1 MNVTLSILQKRYP
14 LVAFFLLAFTI
25 SWAIEIPIALSVRN
39 AISFDVPLAMHYL
52 ASFGPFLAA
61 LVVTLGTEGFAGVR
75 RLFNGLAK
83 WRIGRGYVLFAILAP
98 PFLFA
103 VAVLFSRITQGAW
116 PDLRLLGQADYLP
129 YLGVLPVLILWL
141 LTFGFGE
148 EMGWRGFA
156 LPRLQANRSAYS
168 ASLILGLLWALW
180 HVPAFFYRDTY
191 VAMGLLLPLMVIS
204 VLAAS
209 VLHTWL
215 YNGSGGSLLMVILF
229 HGLFDFFSVSSA
241 GGASAAIIMSAAIVF
256 WAVRVW
262 KVYGPANLAPIEKV
276 TVYARVSRPSTDV
289 DAIESGLTPQG

>member
-1 MNVTLSILQKRYP
+1 MTTKLSFWTRSHS
-14 LVAFFLLAFTI
+14 LVLYFLLAYAI
-25 SWAIEIPIALSVRN
+25 SWAIEIPIALSLRSIIN
-39 AISFDVPLAMHYL
+39 LKVPLAIHYL

-61 LVVTLGTEGFAGVR
+61 LVVTIGTEGYPGVR
-75 RLFNGLAK
+75 RLFSGLAK
-83 WRIGRGYVLFAILAP
+83 WRVGRGYVLFAVLAP

-103 VAVLFSRITQGAW
+103 VAVLFSRIAQGAW

-191 VAMGLLLPLMVIS
+191 VAMGLLLPLMLIS

-209 VLHTWL
+209 VVHTWL

-241 GGASAAIIMSAAIVF
+241 GGDGAAIVMSAAIVF
-256 WAVRVW
+256 WAIRVL
-262 KVYGPANLAPIEKV
+262 KVYGPANLAPVEKV
-276 TVYARVSRPSTDV
+276 TADGPLSRPATDV
-289 DAIESGLTPQG
+289 DAFESSLTPQS